1 VYFVVIDDD
10 DIIVPNNGSDLSLA
24 LYNNYISSYYAGQ
37 STVPGAFNMYKTHL
51 LSLYGTLDFSGVTS
65 ISSIMTTKRDTI
77 LNYIPYV
84 TSLVFDGCSE
94 LLMQDA
100 NTMTTSFDFSNM
112 PNLTSVS
119 MNGCNKVIGI
129 LDFTSNP

>member
-1 VYFVVIDDD
+1 
-10 DIIVPNNGSDLSLA
+10 
-24 LYNNYISSYYAGQ
+24 
-37 STVPGAFNMYKTHL
+37 
-51 LSLYGTLDFSGVTS
+51 
-65 ISSIMTTKRDTI
+65 
-77 LNYIPYV
+77 
-84 TSLVFDGCSE
+84 
-94 LLMQDA
+94 MQDA